1 MKTAKSSSPVV
12 KIAKYTLLDEVRQK
26 SFVVMFVMCV
36 LFVFLMRGCYHGN
49 YMVNGQ
55 VLDAGTVAGT
65 VSKMAFHLITVAVM
79 LITALISIRA
89 FRRDR
94 DEGAQS
100 SILSKPIT
108 RRQYVL
114 GKVCGLWVLSSVF
127 MFILHVIVF
136 LMVSV
141 TLKVVVPG
149 YLAASLLCAFN
160 LLFVVIAVLLLSLL
174 IAEVV
179 AFLSIVGV
187 GVVGLVIDGI
197 SALSSSQIVHTMA
210 IGANGLNQPD
220 LSLGRILYYVWP
232 KLYGLQHLASSFI
245 SGEGAEGFRSIYPL
259 FNILLYCLI
268 LGVLLLRRF
277 KTKEIV

>member
-1 MKTAKSSSPVV
+1 MTTAKSSSPVI
-12 KIAKYTLLDEVRQK
+12 KIARYTLLDEVRQK
-26 SFVVMFVMCV
+26 SFVVMLAMCV
-36 LFVFLMRGCYHGN
+36 VFIFLIRGCYHGN

-55 VLDAGTVAGT
+55 ALDAGIVVGT
-65 VSKMAFHLITVAVM
+65 VSKLAFHLITVAVM
-79 LITALISIRA
+79 IITALISMRA

-114 GKVCGLWVLSSVF
+114 GKVCGLWVLAAVF
-127 MFILHVIVF
+127 MFFLQGLVF
-136 LMVSV
+136 LIAVITAKAVM
-141 TLKVVVPG
+141 PG
-149 YLAASLLCAFN
+149 FLAASLLCAFN
-160 LLFVVIAVLLLSLL
+160 LLFVVVAVLLLSLL
-174 IAEVV
+174 MPEIV
-179 AFLSIVGV
+179 AFLSAIGI

-197 SALSSSQIVHTMA
+197 NALSSSQIVHTMA
-210 IGANGLNQPD
+210 IGADGLNQPD

-245 SGEGAEGFRSIYPL
+245 GGEGVQGFRSVYPL

-268 LGVLLLRRF
+268 LGVVLLRRF
-277 KTKEIV
+277 KEEEVV